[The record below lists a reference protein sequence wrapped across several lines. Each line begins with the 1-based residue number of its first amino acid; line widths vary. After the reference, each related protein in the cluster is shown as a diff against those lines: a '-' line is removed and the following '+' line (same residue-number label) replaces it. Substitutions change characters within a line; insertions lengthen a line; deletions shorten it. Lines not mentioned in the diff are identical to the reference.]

1 MKSARSGGSGGS
13 STTVRVKVEKL
24 ESSVGMINI
33 GSDAESLEEES
44 DIDFDISDPNVP
56 CNICRSTI
64 DDDQMKVDDQMGELV
79 LFQVPDILNSL
90 ITSSSSVALHTS
102 DTVTV
107 KREDRKHIFDCKKG
121 RIGTLF
127 IDEEGRME
135 LRIVNRSFD
144 LNRTP
149 NSNSLQKL
157 VLVEGKTATDL
168 GQLSQRV
175 ICTPKIE
182 KYQ

>member
-1 MKSARSGGSGGS
+1 M
-13 STTVRVKVEKL
+13 EKL

-44 DIDFDISDPNVP
+44 DIDFDISDPNAP
-56 CNICRSTI
+56 CNICRSNI
-64 DDDQMKVDDQMGELV
+64 DDQMNVDDQKDQKGELV

-90 ITSSSSVALHTS
+90 ITSSSSVALKS

-107 KREDRKHIFDCKKG
+107 KQEDTKNNFDCKKG

-135 LRIVNRSFD
+135 LRIANRSFD

-149 NSNSLQKL
+149 NSHSLQKL
-157 VLVEGKTATDL
+157 VLVEGKSATDL

-175 ICTPKIE
+175 ICTPQIE